1 MGIEAS
7 GRYTERI
14 ILRGHAM
21 TVDDG
26 YEGGETKT
34 EVRRMAKHESAKVRE
49 CEEGE
54 GIGGEEI
61 EARR

>member
-1 MGIEAS
+1 MGTEAS
-7 GRYTERI
+7 GRYAERV

-21 TVDDG
+21 TVDGG

-34 EVRRMAKHESAKVRE
+34 EVRRMAKHENAKVRE
-49 CEEGE
+49 CEGGE

-61 EARR
+61 RARR